1 MFDDQLRIQLL
12 ASPSVQNQSFC
23 HLLVQHTQL
32 PIELVDY
39 RQAQQVKSSVRC
51 INVFD
56 CQLEWPDDM
65 CRHFNH
71 DDKVVA
77 NVLLNIAPDTPI
89 HSIAQWQKLKGVFQ
103 TDDSLERVCQGLKA
117 IVIGENWLSRRFS
130 QQLLDYLQTTRSDI
144 LEPNTEVS
152 SLTKR
157 ERQVL
162 ISLKQG
168 QSNMDIA
175 QNLFVSEHTIKSHL
189 YKIFKKIEVKNRT
202 QAIEWAK
209 CHL

>member
-12 ASPSVQNQSFC
+12 VSPSVQNQSFC
-23 HLLVQHTQL
+23 HLLTQQTQL

-39 RQAQQVKSSVRC
+39 RQAQQDNHSLRY
-51 INVFD
+51 INVLD
-56 CQLEWPDDM
+56 CQLDWSDEA

-71 DDKVVA
+71 DEKVVA
-77 NVLLNIAPDTPI
+77 NVLLNIDPDTPI

-103 TDDSLERVCQGLKA
+103 SDDSIERVCQGLKA
-117 IVIGENWLSRRFS
+117 IVIGENWLSRKFS
-130 QQLLDYLQTTRSDI
+130 QQLLDYLQTSRSDI
-144 LEPNTEVS
+144 LEPNTDVS

-175 QNLFVSEHTIKSHL
+175 EHLFVSECTIKSHL
-189 YKIFKKIEVKNRT
+189 YKIFKKIEVKNRA